1 MIRNA
6 HGWSAIR
13 WGIHAWVL
21 LTLVATLFLLCSGG
35 IVTSMGVG
43 MSVPD
48 WPNTYGY
55 NMFLF
60 PISRWVGGVFYE
72 HSHRLIASGVGLMT
86 LIMGGLMFYKEPRR
100 WVKILGA
107 VAIGAVCLQGLLG
120 GLRVTLYMDEI
131 GIFHGLLA
139 QAFFC
144 LMGILAIVT
153 SRRFVMGNWD
163 SFHPDPV
170 LRNAVVMT
178 TLLVFFQLAV
188 GATMRHEH
196 AGLAIS
202 DFPTAYG
209 RLLPDTSPDAITAIN
224 EVRINDGGVPT
235 SAVQIWIHM
244 LHRGMAIILFL
255 SAILCAV
262 RANLRPNPRSTKIAT
277 TAWALL
283 FVGQI
288 VLGIW
293 TILSN
298 KAAEIATAHMAL
310 GALILL
316 AGVVLSFR
324 LVRGGQVSR
333 FSTPHVQPR
342 NPEYLAA

>member
-1 MIRNA
+1 
-6 HGWSAIR
+6 
-13 WGIHAWVL
+13 
-21 LTLVATLFLLCSGG
+21 
-35 IVTSMGVG
+35 
-43 MSVPD
+43 
-48 WPNTYGY
+48 
-55 NMFLF
+55 
-60 PISRWVGGVFYE
+60 
-72 HSHRLIASGVGLMT
+72 MT

-224 EVRINDGGVPT
+224 EARINDGGVPT